1 MFSSLHVTTKRYR
14 LRGLEG
20 VKMCI
25 LLLDKKG
32 SDEVKSRSF
41 LSSRNKRYCWRGGGT
56 REKRST
62 LRSLNVCCYC
72 SSFNSSALTC
82 SRKNVLHLHNL
93 DSACICI

>member
-1 MFSSLHVTTKRYR
+1 MFSSLHVTTKCYR

-41 LSSRNKRYCWRGGGT
+41 LSSRNKRYCWGGG
-56 REKRST
+56 REK
-62 LRSLNVCCYC
+62 NVRPLG
-72 SSFNSSALTC
+72 A
-82 SRKNVLHLHNL
+82 
-93 DSACICI
+93 